1 MSIELKN
8 VKKNYKLGKKNV
20 QALRGINL
28 KIEEGDFVAV
38 KGPSGSGKTTLLN
51 MLGALDIPDEG
62 EILFNGKDISK
73 LNSKE
78 RLKFRAKNLGFIFQ
92 DYNLIPELT
101 LYENV
106 EIPLLI
112 ENSKNRKEKVTKVI
126 EDVGLL
132 SHLEH
137 RPEELSGGQRQ
148 RVSIARALVKNPPLI
163 LADEPT
169 ANLDSKTGME
179 IIELMHNLNKEYNI
193 TFLIASHDVLTLERV
208 NRIVNLVD
216 GEIR

>member
-1 MSIELKN
+1 
-8 VKKNYKLGKKNV
+8 
-20 QALRGINL
+20 
-28 KIEEGDFVAV
+28 
-38 KGPSGSGKTTLLN
+38 
-51 MLGALDIPDEG
+51 ML
-62 EILFNGKDISK
+62 
-73 LNSKE
+73 
-78 RLKFRAKNLGFIFQ
+78 FR
-92 DYNLIPELT
+92 
-101 LYENV
+101 
-106 EIPLLI
+106 
-112 ENSKNRKEKVTKVI
+112 S
-126 EDVGLL
+126 
-132 SHLEH
+132 
-137 RPEELSGGQRQ
+137 ELSGGQRQ